1 MCVQQ
6 VSKLNGGGEVING
19 DACTCSEYTLAIEAS
34 QYFRCL
40 AMSLMTYVD
49 EGSDEQILTQR
60 VNDPNPNL
68 VSTFV

>member
-1 MCVQQ
+1 MHIYDLHK
-6 VSKLNGGGEVING
+6 S
-19 DACTCSEYTLAIEAS
+19 SYTDSRCDVTIEAS